1 MKNRRFAIRIFVF
14 MAAATAGLMIP
25 SSTAR
30 AGTEASAS
38 LTNDPYLWLEE
49 MDGSNAMKW
58 VRSENEKTLTV
69 LEKDPR
75 FETLYSEAL
84 AISEAKDRIP
94 SPEIVH
100 GDILNFWR
108 DADHVRGIWRR
119 TTLDSYQT
127 ESPQW
132 TTVLDLDALA
142 KSENANWVWKGSS
155 FDEPQ
160 ETRCM
165 ISLSDGG
172 EDATTER
179 EFDLS
184 SGHFVENG
192 FRLPQ
197 AKQSIAW
204 EDDDTLLVARAQTTN
219 ELTQSGYPY
228 VVRRVKRG
236 QSLESA
242 PVVFRGKQNDTTV
255 DPFTMADGTGHK
267 ALFISRELTT
277 FETEY
282 YVKREGSFAKL
293 ALPLKLVFQ
302 ALVDGKLVLHVNED
316 WTNQSGIVRAGS
328 VVSIDLAAAIQNPAA
343 LKSAIIFSPGPRE
356 SVAGVAAT
364 RDALVL
370 ATLDNVRG
378 RAFIYRPGIPTEHA
392 PHPEGIWLRTPL
404 DFPDNMAISIAD
416 ADIHSDTA
424 ILGAEGFLQP
434 SSLWLANTGTEKL
447 KLIKSLPAKF
457 DASRDVVEQFE
468 TPSTDGVKIPYFV
481 VHPKGMR
488 PDGENPTLMT
498 AYGGFQISRTPFYLG
513 TIGKLWT
520 ERGGVFVLA
529 NIRGGGEFGPAW
541 HEAGLKTHRQ
551 IIYDDF
557 VAVARDL
564 MTRKITRP
572 RRLGIYGGSNGGLLM
587 GVELTQHPELWNAV
601 DIGVP
606 LLDMKRYEKIQAGAS
621 WVGEYGSMSNPKE
634 AAFLTSISPYANVR
648 RGESYP
654 QPFIWTTSKDDRV
667 GPQHARKFAARLS
680 EFGIPYYFYEVIEGG
695 HGAGANIKEQART
708 TALRM
713 TYFSRKL
720 MDK

>member
-1 MKNRRFAIRIFVF
+1 MKSSQFAIRTFVSF
-14 MAAATAGLMIP
+14 IAASAAGLMTLSP
-25 SSTAR
+25 SAR
-30 AGTEASAS
+30 AGADSSTSP
-38 LTNDPYLWLEE
+38 TNDPYIWLEDI
-49 MDGSNAMKW
+49 DGSNAMKW
-58 VRSENEKTLTV
+58 VRSENEKTLAV
-69 LEKDPR
+69 LEKDLR
-75 FETLYSEAL
+75 FDTLYSEAL
-84 AISEAKDRIP
+84 KISEAKDRIP

-100 GDILNFWR
+100 GQVLNFWR

-127 ESPQW
+127 DSPQW

-142 KSENANWVWKGSS
+142 KSEKANWVWKGSS
-155 FDEPQ
+155 FNEPQ

-165 ISLSDGG
+165 VSLSDGG

-179 EFDLS
+179 EFDLP

-192 FRLPQ
+192 FHLPQ

-204 EDDDTLLVARAQTTN
+204 EDADTLLVSRALTTN

-236 QSLESA
+236 QALESA
-242 PVVFRGKQNDTTV
+242 LVVFRGKQNDTSV
-255 DPFTMADGTGHK
+255 DPFVMTDGAGHK
-267 ALFISRELTT
+267 ATFISRELTT

-282 YVKREGSFAKL
+282 YVERKGGFAKL
-293 ALPLKLVFQ
+293 ALPLKLEFQ
-302 ALVDGKLVLHVNED
+302 ALVDGKLVLRVNED
-316 WTNQSGIVRAGS
+316 WTNQSGTVQAGS
-328 VVSIDLAAAIQNPAA
+328 VVSIDLAAAIKNPAA
-343 LKSAIIFSPGPRE
+343 LKSAIIFSPGSRE
-356 SVAGVAAT
+356 SVEGVAAT

-370 ATLDNVRG
+370 TILDNVRG
-378 RAFIYRPGIPTEHA
+378 RAFIYRAGAGGT
-392 PHPEGIWLRTPL
+392 WSRTPL
-404 DFPDNMAISIAD
+404 DFPDNVSINIAD
-416 ADIHSDTA
+416 SDIHSDVV

-434 SSLWLANTGTEKL
+434 SSLWLARTGTQKL
-447 KLIKSLPAKF
+447 KLIKTLPARF

-481 VHPKGMR
+481 VHPKDMKL
-488 PDGENPTLMT
+488 DGENPTVMT
-498 AYGGFQISRTPFYLG
+498 AYGGFQISLTPNYSG
-513 TIGKLWT
+513 TMGKLWL

-557 VAVARDL
+557 VSVARDL
-564 MTRKITRP
+564 MARKITSP

-587 GVELTQHPELWNAV
+587 GVQFTQHPELWNAV

-606 LLDMKRYEKIQAGAS
+606 LLDMERFEKIQAGAS

-634 AAFLTSISPYANVR
+634 AAFLKSISPYANVH
-648 RGESYP
+648 RGQSYP

-667 GPQHARKFAARLS
+667 GPQHARKFAARLA
-680 EFGIPYYFYEVIEGG
+680 EYGIPYYFYEVTEGG

-720 MDK
+720 MDN